1 MGALFVLM
9 IFSLGKVIEVLKITG
24 QRLGFQDQ
32 GVGAEAREVQ
42 EGLGRR
48 TVKGVD
54 VTVDPNGVGPMQI
67 EGLVLFLSPLA

>member
-54 VTVDPNGVGPMQI
+54 VTVDLDGIGSV
-67 EGLVLFLSPLA
+67 